1 MFFLTLV
8 FSENEPDLNNELEI
22 STVETIE
29 AIVQQLMVKQRAKV
43 KALEEAQDGGQAL
56 TFVTAI
62 TNSQKEANKNNL
74 NNNIKNKQV
83 KNTKT
88 FSGLKDLNNSLTT
101 GPTITQQ
108 QQQVNQQDNL
118 VKITDAKTN
127 QIKATT
133 TTTVQLVQLA
143 SNQKDASQTGP
154 NQVSTATQAPASA
167 TASVPAPSSLFLNLS
182 QFHSGSGLLILNN
195 PSQTLTGQQSI
206 TGPVTLVYGKPTTA
220 NGQPNGQKTTLGTP
234 TIPAV
239 VCTNNSQLRTLLKNA
254 NLNLTAQKPVQ
265 TNSSISLPITVSKS
279 LPNQNG
285 NFINVN
291 NVNTV
296 NVNNSTNSNVINK
309 SNEVNDNNNNNDEVC
324 HGQVQIK
331 MEISSGND
339 HNEQLNHGKQEKDNA
354 SFHGKDN
361 NHNED
366 EHEHEEKCNYV

>member
-1 MFFLTLV
+1 M
-8 FSENEPDLNNELEI
+8 EI

-43 KALEEAQDGGQAL
+43 KALEEAQDDGQAL

-143 SNQKDASQTGP
+143 SNQKDANQTGP
-154 NQVSTATQAPASA
+154 NQVSTATQAPAPA

-254 NLNLTAQKPVQ
+254 NLNLMAQKPVQ

-291 NVNTV
+291 NFNTV

-309 SNEVNDNNNNNDEVC
+309 SNEVNDNNNNDEVC

-361 NHNED
+361 HNED